1 MWYVGFRHVYH
12 IYSVLKISL
21 ICTHTLT
28 FQNAGHLPVISG
40 GVTGPSGGR
49 LETST
54 SRLVSRSLHWPSSS
68 ELKHK
73 ACPIA
78 LFQSLLSKICDQSHS
93 LRTSRSSALRWFRFS
108 YILQFLILFSIADS
122 FRFYGSLRRQHW
134 GSVPT
139 KVLVFSLSSNIQDS
153 PIVCTCL
160 KTNKSVQ
167 FCISTRLIGLDTQ
180 IRFEIPPPWTAGALV
195 AN

>member
-21 ICTHTLT
+21 SCTHTWT

-93 LRTSRSSALRWFRFS
+93 LRTCRSSALRWFRFS

-122 FRFYGSLRRQHW
+122 FHFYGSLRRPHW
-134 GSVPT
+134 GSVGLPPRSWSFLFRRT
-139 KVLVFSLSSNIQDS
+139 FKTVPLCAHDWKQINQSSSVSPRGLLAWILKLGLKFRLLGLPVL
-153 PIVCTCL
+153 
-160 KTNKSVQ
+160 
-167 FCISTRLIGLDTQ
+167 
-180 IRFEIPPPWTAGALV
+180 
-195 AN
+195 